1 MIITVSQPVFI
12 SSSTTFVY
20 LQNNNAK
27 PVQMIADGLPMLSE
41 IWQPNSIFKIYKITI
56 QTENSDLRKADG
68 WGRAIQ
74 QRGMVERDSV
84 VYVQYDLG
92 QWVVDISREST
103 GSIKF

>member
-1 MIITVSQPVFI
+1 MACQCYHKYGNPTLYFYI
-12 SSSTTFVY
+12 
-20 LQNNNAK
+20 QNIQK
-27 PVQMIADGLPMLSE
+27 
-41 IWQPNSIFKIYKITI
+41 TI

-103 GSIKF
+103 DSVKF